1 MSSPAVSQPVDW
13 KKVIDSSIPPVVV
26 TEEVREETKRDS
38 GRFRGSMRIST
49 GLFYTEQEYADMR
62 REELK
67 HKLP

>member
-26 TEEVREETKRDS
+26 TEEVRDETKRDS

-62 REELK
+62 QEELR